1 MFESCIWWA
10 VLMVNNLLIQ
20 LLMLYDDW
28 FLLFVEH
35 KSTCQ
40 LRPSSHLVGEARDFT
55 LNLAGLSSSLKWTS
69 AMRGERREE
78 RRGEEDMT
86 CGNLAALLGHTGG
99 DWSLQHNG
107 DNANVGPTGWNKDRG
122 VKYKAALH
130 CHDRP
135 WQSNNAREYITIL
148 QYYML
153 YNVTK
158 LHHH

>member
-1 MFESCIWWA
+1 MSGVDGKQPLDTAINALWWLISPICRTQIYLPA
-10 VLMVNNLLIQ
+10 ETQLTPRRRGQRFHAEFGRIILLSEVNI
-20 LLMLYDDW
+20 
-28 FLLFVEH
+28 
-35 KSTCQ
+35 
-40 LRPSSHLVGEARDFT
+40 SH
-55 LNLAGLSSSLKWTS
+55 
-69 AMRGERREE
+69 ERREE
-78 RRGEEDMT
+78 RGEEDMT